1 MSCNDLG
8 GVGWTDLCVRR
19 RRAPRWETCLCGGL
33 LLVLSLVFL
42 SQVLLC
48 LLLGVSQELFE
59 VEVTSSS
66 SSPASNFARGAR
78 AVVSVLVTGNV
89 LDLIVL
95 SAKKQEVEIAR

>member
-42 SQVLLC
+42 SQILSLRG
-48 LLLGVSQELFE
+48 LMALAEFE
-59 VEVTSSS
+59 PSAADQNRA
-66 SSPASNFARGAR
+66 ASKKFFEQWMKRPTDTKARGA
-78 AVVSVLVTGNV
+78 
-89 LDLIVL
+89 
-95 SAKKQEVEIAR
+95 AK